1 MPKVPLIEQRNASQ
15 ERTRTMNAIRTSV
28 SVRIAGAVFAVC
40 ASLTVLG
47 TTVGGMQVGSAGSDS
62 AQVLALNSVI
72 VTATKLN

>member
-1 MPKVPLIEQRNASQ
+1 
-15 ERTRTMNAIRTSV
+15 MNAIRTSA

-47 TTVGGMQVGSAGSDS
+47 ATVGGMQAGSAGSDS
-62 AQVLALNSVI
+62 AQVLALNNVI

>member
-1 MPKVPLIEQRNASQ
+1 
-15 ERTRTMNAIRTSV
+15 MNAIRTSA

-47 TTVGGMQVGSAGSDS
+47 ATVGGMQAGSAGSAGSDS
-62 AQVLALNSVI
+62 AQVLALNNVI